1 MHEKKV
7 KGFAFFQNYKR
18 MLKDIKFKIP
28 AALWMIAST
37 AAAIAA
43 AMVIFALIALFEL
56 PVSQL
61 VAFVIFLVVLDVML
75 GYPYMLAMRRINS
88 IEEALPDALKQ
99 LADTLKAGGTY
110 EYGLREISTA
120 EYGPLSFEMKNV
132 LRKMEEGENLE
143 DSLKSFA
150 ENVDSTLVRRT
161 IAIINDA
168 IKAGAGLADV
178 LDEIA
183 NDVRALHR
191 IGRERISGT
200 MLQVIFIIAAG
211 SVVAP
216 IIMGM
221 VTTVIELLIAVSA
234 GLVKTKFE
242 LVQAI
247 ASKDM
252 IVILMQIYLV
262 IEVVAS
268 GAMIALTREGKIS
281 KSLIYIPVLLLIAFI
296 CYYIAAFASGL
307 MIGGVTVT
315 G

>member
-1 MHEKKV
+1 MNEKKIE
-7 KGFAFFQNYKR
+7 GFAFFQNYKS
-18 MLKDIKFKIP
+18 MLKDVKFKIP
-28 AALWMIAST
+28 AVAWMVAST
-37 AAAIAA
+37 ISAIVAAIA
-43 AMVIFALIALFEL
+43 VFGIIALFSL
-56 PVSQL
+56 PISPL

-75 GYPYMLAMRRINS
+75 GYPYILAMRRINS

-120 EYGPLSFEMKNV
+120 EYGPLSFEMENV
-132 LRKMEEGENLE
+132 LRKMEEGENME
-143 DSLKSFA
+143 DGLASFA
-150 ENVDSTLVRRT
+150 ENVDSVLVRRT
-161 IAIINDA
+161 VAIINDA

-183 NDVRALHR
+183 DDVRALHR
-191 IGRERISGT
+191 IGRERIAGT
-200 MLQVIFIIAAG
+200 MLQVIFIVAAG
-211 SVVAP
+211 SIVAP

-221 VTTVIELLIAVSA
+221 ITTVIELLIATSA
-234 GLVKTKFE
+234 GIVKSKFE
-242 LVQAI
+242 IVQAV
-247 ASKDM
+247 ATKDI
-252 IVILMQIYLV
+252 IVILIQIYIV

-307 MIGGVTVT
+307 MIGGV
-315 G
+315 

>member
-1 MHEKKV
+1 MDEKKV

-37 AAAIAA
+37 ATSIATA
-43 AMVIFALIALFEL
+43 LVVFALIALFEL
-56 PVSQL
+56 PISPL
-61 VAFVIFLVVLDVML
+61 VAFVIFLVVLDAML

-88 IEEALPDALKQ
+88 IEDALPDALKQ

-132 LRKMEEGENLE
+132 LRKMEEGENME

-150 ENVDSTLVRRT
+150 ENIDSTLVRRT

-191 IGRERISGT
+191 IGRDRVSGT
-200 MLQVIFIIAAG
+200 MLQVIFIIR
-211 SVVAP
+211 
-216 IIMGM
+216 GM
-221 VTTVIELLIAVSA
+221 VTTVIELLIATSA
-234 GLVKTKFE
+234 AIVKTKFE

-247 ASKDM
+247 AAKDM

-268 GAMIALTREGKIS
+268 GAMIALTREGKMS
-281 KSLIYIPVLLLIAFI
+281 KSLIYIPALLLIAFI
-296 CYYIAAFASGL
+296 CYYLASFASKL
-307 MIGGVTVT
+307 MIGGVS

>member
-1 MHEKKV
+1 MDGKKL
-7 KGFAFFQNYKR
+7 KGFTFFKRYKD
-18 MLKDIKFKIP
+18 MLKDVKFKIP
-28 AALWMIAST
+28 AELWLLLSMAGAI
-37 AAAIAA
+37 AAAIAVFA
-43 AMVIFALIALFEL
+43 AITLYGL
-56 PVSQL
+56 PISPL

-75 GYPYMLAMRRINS
+75 GYPYMLAMNRINS

-110 EYGLREISTA
+110 EYGLREISTS
-120 EYGPLSFEMKNV
+120 EYGPLSFEMENV
-132 LRKMEEGENLE
+132 LRKMEEGENME

-183 NDVRALHR
+183 DDVRALHR

-200 MLQVIFIIAAG
+200 MLQVIFIVAAG

-221 VTTVIELLIAVSA
+221 VTTVIELLIATSA
-234 GLVKTKFE
+234 GIVKNKLE
-242 LVQAI
+242 IVQAI

-252 IVILMQIYLV
+252 IVMLMQIYLV
-262 IEVVAS
+262 IEVVAA
-268 GAMIALTREGKIS
+268 GAMIALTREGNIS
-281 KSLIYIPVLLLIAFI
+281 KSLIYIPVLLLIAFV
-296 CYYIAAFASGL
+296 CYYLAAFASGL
-307 MIGGVTVT
+307 MIIGVA
-315 G
+315 